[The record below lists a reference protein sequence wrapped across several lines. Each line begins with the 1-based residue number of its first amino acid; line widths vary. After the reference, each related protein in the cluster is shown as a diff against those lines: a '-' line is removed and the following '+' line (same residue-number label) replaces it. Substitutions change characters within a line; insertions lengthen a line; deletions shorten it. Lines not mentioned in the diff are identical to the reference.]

1 MQWFIAKLKFAKIQ
15 EIKYTQIHILL
26 ALLAFA
32 DNYKGSTTLFI
43 ISFLLFSLFA
53 RKNLHEFLSL
63 DTFSYETIHNN
74 SHGVNTCIIF
84 SIFNK

>member
-53 RKNLHEFLSL
+53 RKNLH
-63 DTFSYETIHNN
+63 
-74 SHGVNTCIIF
+74 
-84 SIFNK
+84 